1 MTSCHITLKSKFKV
15 QRKLI
20 HSKLEIMLPG
30 LNTKKWEK
38 LLINISN
45 TLLYMKNKKGHELNT
60 ARVEEG
66 INRKH
71 KDIQ

>member
-1 MTSCHITLKSKFKV
+1 MTSCHITLKCKFNV
-15 QRKLI
+15 QCKLI
-20 HSKLEIMLPG
+20 HSKVEIMLPG

-45 TLLYMKNKKGHELNT
+45 TLLYMKNKKGHELKT
-60 ARVEEG
+60 GRLEEG

-71 KDIQ
+71 ISIQ